1 MAGATPPEEMD
12 RIVTPKQLRN
22 SLFGG
27 TFFVAAIAWFALG
40 HPTAVGLGMLAVAA
54 VFGALALVPP
64 RR

>member
-1 MAGATPPEEMD
+1 MG

-22 SLFGG
+22 ALFGG

-40 HPTAVGLGMLAVAA
+40 HLTVVGLGMLAVAA

-64 RR
+64 GR

>member
-1 MAGATPPEEMD
+1 MTP
-12 RIVTPKQLRN
+12 RQLRL

-40 HPTAVGLGMLAVAA
+40 HIAVIGLAMLAAA
-54 VFGALALVPP
+54 AITGTMALIPP

>member
-1 MAGATPPEEMD
+1 MAVAIRTG
-12 RIVTPKQLRN
+12 RRSLVTPRQLRL

-40 HPTAVGLGMLAVAA
+40 NVAVIGLGMLAVAA
-54 VFGALALVPP
+54 ITGTMALIPP

>member
-1 MAGATPPEEMD
+1 MTP
-12 RIVTPKQLRN
+12 RQLRH

-40 HPTAVGLGMLAVAA
+40 HTTVVGLGMLLVAA
-54 VFGALALVPP
+54 VLGALALIPP